1 MPISRLALKV
11 ALAVGLSVAGAVAM
25 MHARTFAEGWQMGA
39 VTTLVAATAAYAATH
54 GLTTHRLA
62 RARRALDAAS
72 PARSDAPASP
82 VRSGA
87 DELDALVQSV
97 DRAGAAF
104 QAEIAELR
112 KAANY
117 RREFLGN
124 VSHELKTPVF
134 AIQGFAETLL
144 DGALD
149 DDRVRHAFVE
159 KILRN
164 VTRLQALT
172 RDLTELA
179 RLETGELTMTM
190 APFSLPRL
198 VAEVAETAEV
208 AAAARGVALVLDT
221 PADVPAAWG
230 DRERIRHVVSNLVD
244 NAVKYTSTGGR
255 VTVAV
260 RPSDGGRRV
269 ALAVADTGVGIAA
282 EHLPRLTER
291 FYRVDASRSR
301 EVGGTGL
308 GLAIVKHVLAA
319 HDERLEIAST
329 PGAGSTFGFSLPAAP
344 AR

>member
-1 MPISRLALKV
+1 MPVSRLALKIALGVGAGVGV
-11 ALAVGLSVAGAVAM
+11 AESVLRAVWAHPERAASVAVSA
-25 MHARTFAEGWQMGA
+25 
-39 VTTLVAATAAYAATH
+39 LVAAVLAGGLAHVLTAR
-54 GLTTHRLA
+54 RLA
-62 RARRALDAAS
+62 RARAVLDTE
-72 PARSDAPASP
+72 PARTD
-82 VRSGA
+82 G
-87 DELDALVQSV
+87 DELDALVSSAER
-97 DRAGAAF
+97 RAQAF
-104 QAEIAELR
+104 QTEVADLR

-149 DDRVRHAFVE
+149 DDRVRRSFVE

-179 RLETGELTMTM
+179 RLETGELTMTR

-208 AAAARGVALVLDT
+208 AAAARGVALTIDA
-221 PADVPAAWG
+221 PDDVPAAWG

-244 NAVKYTSTGGR
+244 NAVKYTPEGGR
-255 VTVAV
+255 VTVSV
-260 RPSDGGRRV
+260 RSEGGGRRV
-269 ALAVADTGVGIAA
+269 AVAVADTGVGIAA

-319 HDERLEIAST
+319 HDERLEIASA
-329 PGAGSTFGFSLPAAP
+329 PGAGSTFGFALPAAP
-344 AR
+344 ART